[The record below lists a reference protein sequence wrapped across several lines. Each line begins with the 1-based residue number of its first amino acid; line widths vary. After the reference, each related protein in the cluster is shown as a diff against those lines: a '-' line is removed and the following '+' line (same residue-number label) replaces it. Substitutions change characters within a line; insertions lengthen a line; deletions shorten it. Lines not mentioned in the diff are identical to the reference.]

1 MAIIDL
7 DAQDLK
13 TISRNI
19 ESYDDTLI
27 NNYFIK
33 MKDYITKLLTNQ
45 GIKTDEV
52 REILTTI
59 DEKID
64 FYSNDIK
71 SNLKGLEETIAT
83 SLNKYTIVTEQALTK
98 LKALLNMMQN
108 FNENGTF
115 DFSTVNSLDSYMTSE
130 TTNSSGEMT
139 DTTDTEDSED
149 SGTAGEDSTVVD
161 AISGADPKVEG
172 TEGTTQEAAE
182 EFNFWQTANSSMA
195 DNTKAYWE
203 NYLNSME
210 TYYQNT
216 ADSHGAISAVA
227 NALVDTITLPFE
239 FVGDTLEFAMNEV
252 INGAQWVGQVSF
264 GAIDSIFGF
273 NTELDSKI
281 INWIF

>member
-83 SLNKYTIVTEQALTK
+83 SLNKYTINTETVLEK
-98 LKALLNMMQN
+98 LYTLFYAMED
-108 FNENGTF
+108 FNNSGKF
-115 DFSTVNSLDSYMTSE
+115 DFNKIDSVGSYMTSG
-130 TTNSSGEMT
+130 N
-139 DTTDTEDSED
+139 
-149 SGTAGEDSTVVD
+149 
-161 AISGADPKVEG
+161 
-172 TEGTTQEAAE
+172 
-182 EFNFWQTANSSMA
+182 
-195 DNTKAYWE
+195 
-203 NYLNSME
+203 
-210 TYYQNT
+210 
-216 ADSHGAISAVA
+216 
-227 NALVDTITLPFE
+227 
-239 FVGDTLEFAMNEV
+239 
-252 INGAQWVGQVSF
+252 
-264 GAIDSIFGF
+264 
-273 NTELDSKI
+273 
-281 INWIF
+281 

>member
-33 MKDYITKLLTNQ
+33 MKDYIAKLLTNQ

-83 SLNKYTIVTEQALTK
+83 SLNKYTINTETVLEK
-98 LKALLNMMQN
+98 LYTLFYAMED
-108 FNENGTF
+108 FNNSGKF
-115 DFSTVNSLDSYMTSE
+115 DFNKIDSVGSYMTSG
-130 TTNSSGEMT
+130 N
-139 DTTDTEDSED
+139 
-149 SGTAGEDSTVVD
+149 
-161 AISGADPKVEG
+161 
-172 TEGTTQEAAE
+172 
-182 EFNFWQTANSSMA
+182 
-195 DNTKAYWE
+195 
-203 NYLNSME
+203 
-210 TYYQNT
+210 
-216 ADSHGAISAVA
+216 
-227 NALVDTITLPFE
+227 
-239 FVGDTLEFAMNEV
+239 
-252 INGAQWVGQVSF
+252 
-264 GAIDSIFGF
+264 
-273 NTELDSKI
+273 
-281 INWIF
+281 

>member
-264 GAIDSIFGF
+264 GAIDSILGF

>member
-33 MKDYITKLLTNQ
+33 MKDYIAKLLTNQ

-83 SLNKYTIVTEQALTK
+83 SLNKYTINTETVLEK
-98 LKALLNMMQN
+98 LYTLFYAMED
-108 FNENGTF
+108 FNNSGKF
-115 DFSTVNSLDSYMTSE
+115 DFNKIDSVGSYMTSE
-130 TTNSSGEMT
+130 N
-139 DTTDTEDSED
+139 
-149 SGTAGEDSTVVD
+149 
-161 AISGADPKVEG
+161 
-172 TEGTTQEAAE
+172 
-182 EFNFWQTANSSMA
+182 
-195 DNTKAYWE
+195 
-203 NYLNSME
+203 
-210 TYYQNT
+210 
-216 ADSHGAISAVA
+216 
-227 NALVDTITLPFE
+227 
-239 FVGDTLEFAMNEV
+239 
-252 INGAQWVGQVSF
+252 
-264 GAIDSIFGF
+264 
-273 NTELDSKI
+273 
-281 INWIF
+281 